1 MPHAPAKNVPSK
13 RKALLIGGGAPNATL
28 MAGALVA
35 MLECGVEFDVIS
47 TSGAGALIGLLY
59 AAPRGGDPIQAL
71 QNTVKL
77 GISDE
82 IYNLLPVNYK
92 VFNKPGPGADLFR
105 QLLEMNPFSRG
116 VLAQDAQNGPQRLF
130 NDWLQLCW
138 ATLTPSDVTPESLGL
153 CAHVPFAEEVVDFD
167 ALRRLPAEFYIN
179 AFNVTQG
186 RMAIWGK
193 QEINAEHFRAALSFP
208 LIYPPYRLGGDDYIE
223 GAAIDTINFRA
234 LVADKPPR
242 GAAQKSFQWQGA
254 ERGHGLHEDLDTLVV
269 FDILGSDK
277 LIRTPRNLY
286 DAWVKSIITP
296 LVEIA
301 RDDVRLFE
309 LEHNRNKDG
318 SDKRRLLKVPLLKS
332 VPDDAWAEILDWSES
347 NLARLYQI
355 GHQAGRRFCDE
366 HAVALN
372 IA

>member
-1 MPHAPAKNVPSK
+1 
-13 RKALLIGGGAPNATL
+13 
-28 MAGALVA
+28 
-35 MLECGVEFDVIS
+35 
-47 TSGAGALIGLLY
+47 
-59 AAPRGGDPIQAL
+59 
-71 QNTVKL
+71 
-77 GISDE
+77 
-82 IYNLLPVNYK
+82 
-92 VFNKPGPGADLFR
+92 
-105 QLLEMNPFSRG
+105 
-116 VLAQDAQNGPQRLF
+116 
-130 NDWLQLCW
+130 
-138 ATLTPSDVTPESLGL
+138 
-153 CAHVPFAEEVVDFD
+153 VPFAEEVVDFD

-234 LVADKPPR
+234 LVAEKPPR
-242 GAAQKSFQWQGA
+242 GAAQKSFQWQDGQ
-254 ERGHGLHEDLDTLVV
+254 RSHGLHEDLDTLVV

-355 GHQAGRRFCDE
+355 GHQAGRRFCDD